1 MPMFDYVCRK
11 CEYRFERLVRGQ
23 ERPKCP
29 RCASSSLEQQPA
41 LFSHGRVEKVRSLNS
56 PAAIAHLR
64 TLIGNIPTIPRHVTK
79 TSNPGRRSRR
89 STMTVP

>member
-1 MPMFDYVCRK
+1 MPMFDYICKK
-11 CEYRFERLVRGQ
+11 CKHRFERFVRGR

-29 RCASSSLEQQPA
+29 QCASGSLEQQPA
-41 LFSHGRVEKVRSLNS
+41 LFVHGRAPRVRALNS
-56 PAAIAHLR
+56 PAAIGHLR
-64 TLIGNIPTIPRHVTK
+64 SLIGNIPTIPTHVTK